1 MQVRLS
7 EIQPQDIAP
16 GYRARFVH
24 SVHMTFAHWEID
36 AGAPL
41 PAHSHP
47 HEQVV
52 HIVQGRF
59 DLIVDGQTYALS
71 AGEVCV
77 IRPGAVHSG
86 VAITDCRIVDTFY
99 PVREDYRL

>member
-7 EIQPQDIAP
+7 DIQPRDIAP

-24 SVHMTFAHWEID
+24 SAHMTFAHWEID

-41 PAHSHP
+41 PEHAHP

-52 HIVQGRF
+52 HVVEGRF
-59 DLIVDGQTYALS
+59 DLVVDGQTHALS
-71 AGEVCV
+71 AGEVF
-77 IRPGAVHSG
+77 IIPSNAVHSG
-86 VAITDCRIVDTFY
+86 FAVTDCWIVDAFY
-99 PVREDYRL
+99 PVREEYRS